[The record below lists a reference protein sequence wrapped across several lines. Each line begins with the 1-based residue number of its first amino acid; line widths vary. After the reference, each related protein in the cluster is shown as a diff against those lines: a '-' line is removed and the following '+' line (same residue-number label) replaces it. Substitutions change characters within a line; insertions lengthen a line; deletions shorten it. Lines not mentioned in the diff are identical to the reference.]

1 MGQEAGAGQGGVT
14 GQGGLNLFDSHCH
27 LTAEAFDDE
36 RPAVIQR
43 AHDAGVTEIVTIASD
58 PKDTESALEIA
69 AGHDGV
75 WCTAGLH
82 PHEAD
87 HFGDET
93 VERLRGLADSPE
105 VVAIGEAGLDFHYDN
120 APRDEQRLCFEAQL
134 HLAAELNLPIVVH
147 SRDADRDTAELISST
162 DARGVLHCFTAG
174 LELLETGLEAGW
186 MVSFSGIVTFKRF
199 DGAELVRR
207 VPDDRLL
214 IETDSPYLAPVPH
227 RGRRNEPAFLIATC
241 EAVAAMRGQ
250 SPEAVAELTRR
261 NAYSFY
267 GLERDAR

>member
-1 MGQEAGAGQGGVT
+1 MGQEAGASQGGGT

-27 LTAEAFDDE
+27 LTAEAFEDE
-36 RPAVIQR
+36 WPAVIGR
-43 AHDAGVTEIVTIASD
+43 AREAGVTELVTIASD
-58 PKDTESALEIA
+58 PRDAENALKIA
-69 AGHDGV
+69 ASHEGV

-87 HFGDET
+87 HFGDQT
-93 VERLRGLADSPE
+93 VDAIRRLAGSPQ
-105 VVAIGEAGLDFHYDN
+105 VVAIGEAGLDYHYDN
-120 APRDEQRLCFEAQL
+120 APRDRQRLCFEAQL
-134 HLAAELNLPIVVH
+134 ELAVELDLPIVVH
-147 SRDADRDTAELISST
+147 SRDADEDTADLLAST
-162 DARGVLHCFTAG
+162 DARGVLHCFSAGPELLDAG
-174 LELLETGLEAGW
+174 LDAGW
-186 MVSFSGIVTFKRF
+186 MVSFSGIVTFRRF
-199 DGAELVRR
+199 DDADLVRR

-227 RGRRNEPAFLIATC
+227 RGRRNEPAFLPATC

-250 SPEAVAELTRR
+250 PTEALAQLTRR

>member
-14 GQGGLNLFDSHCH
+14 GQGGLKLFDSHCH

-36 RPAVIQR
+36 RPAVIER
-43 AHDAGVTEIVTIASD
+43 AREAGVTELVTIASD
-58 PKDTESALEIA
+58 PEDAEHALKIA
-69 AGHDGV
+69 RGQDGV

-87 HFGDET
+87 RFGDET
-93 VERLRGLADSPE
+93 VETLRRLAASPE

-120 APRDEQRLCFEAQL
+120 APREKQRICFEAQL
-134 HLAAELNLPIVVH
+134 ALAAELDLPIVVH
-147 SRDADRDTAELISST
+147 SRSADRDTAELISST

-174 LELLETGLEAGW
+174 LELLETGLDAGW
-186 MVSFSGIVTFKRF
+186 MVSFSGIVTFRRF
-199 DGAELVRR
+199 DDADLVRR

-214 IETDSPYLAPVPH
+214 IETDSPYLAPV
-227 RGRRNEPAFLIATC
+227 EPAYIPATC

-250 SPEAVAELTRR
+250 KPESLAELTRR
-261 NAYSFY
+261 NARAFY
-267 GLERDAR
+267 GLDPDAV